1 MSPVPAEA
9 GAAQGLTTPAGGRVG
24 RDALRGTEIGLMFL
38 NSMPRLDVLSD
49 DDLATLDAG
58 WERLAAEV
66 GVRFDHP
73 RALELFRDAGQ
84 TVDGEVVHFDPG
96 FLRAQVALV
105 PASFHLHARNRARN
119 LEVGGDQM
127 IFAAT
132 NGPPFVRAGGERRDG
147 SMADLERFLMMT

>member
-1 MSPVPAEA
+1 
-9 GAAQGLTTPAGGRVG
+9 
-24 RDALRGTEIGLMFL
+24 MFL
-38 NSMPRLDVLSD
+38 NSMPRLDVLRA

-73 RALELFRDAGQ
+73 RALELFQEAGQ

-96 FLRAQVALV
+96 FLRAQVALA
-105 PASFHLHARNRARN
+105 PASFRLHAANPARD
-119 LEVGGDQM
+119 LEVGGGQM

-132 NGPPFVRAGGERRDG
+132 NGPPFVRAGGARRDG
-147 SMADLERFLMMT
+147 TMADLERS